1 MSRFRLADHLD
12 LGLIPAH
19 FMVNVQVHIACETFD
34 LDSGA
39 LQNNGWG
46 SWDTYPR
53 LHASE
58 MAIRLENLFGF
69 RTGSKILID
78 PFIDSS
84 RVAKS
89 ISPEQWLCNKVVPL
103 IFESLR
109 RLNQGGYNIKL
120 RLGDDGFV
128 LKVGDNMV
136 SMEELREELYKVI
149 AIKQIRE
156 IKLTITDTR
165 RYQTP

>member
-1 MSRFRLADHLD
+1 M
-12 LGLIPAH
+12 
-19 FMVNVQVHIACETFD
+19 
-34 LDSGA
+34 
-39 LQNNGWG
+39 
-46 SWDTYPR
+46 
-53 LHASE
+53 
-58 MAIRLENLFGF
+58 
-69 RTGSKILID
+69 
-78 PFIDSS
+78 
-84 RVAKS
+84 
-89 ISPEQWLCNKVVPL
+89 CNKVVPL